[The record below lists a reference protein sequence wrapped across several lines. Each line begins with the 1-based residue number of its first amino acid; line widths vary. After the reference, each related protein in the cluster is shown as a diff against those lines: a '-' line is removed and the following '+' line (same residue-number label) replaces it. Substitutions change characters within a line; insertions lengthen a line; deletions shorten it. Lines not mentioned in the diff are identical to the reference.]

1 MAQEP
6 SRSGPSPKASAA
18 LRRWLAKAAS
28 LVAAGLVFGWAY
40 GWAAPRLYRPE
51 APAGFWLGAV
61 HGALM
66 PVALPSLL
74 LGRDVPIYAAHGTGR
89 GYKLGYIA
97 GINLCGFVFFGLAFW
112 KPSRP
117 DRRP

>member
-1 MAQEP
+1 MAPEP
-6 SRSGPSPKASAA
+6 SKSGPSPKVSAV

-28 LVAAGLVFGWAY
+28 LLVAGLVFGWAY
-40 GWAAPRLYRPE
+40 GWAAPRLYRME

-66 PVALPSLL
+66 PVALPSLI
-74 LGRDVPIYAAHGTGR
+74 LGNDVPIYAAHGTGR
-89 GYKLGYIA
+89 SYKLGYIA

-112 KPSRP
+112 KPGRS